1 MKKLFLL
8 GAAALLMVSCQ
19 VVENIEIKEDGSGSI
34 RYDIDAS
41 QMMQMAGDQVEQSLK
56 GEMGEVHDTV
66 IDFGSLAAMM
76 KDSLDR
82 MTPDEKQSFE
92 VLKKMKLGMHMDP
105 QKKELAIKMDMAFG
119 SVSELRDM
127 MELLKKS
134 QELKNGSTP
143 AVGGADYSKLSYS
156 YDGRKFGRK
165 VTITDKEA
173 FAKAKDSLGGLMA
186 LFGSSNYTL
195 KYHFPKKVKSVSD
208 KNAMISDDRHT
219 VTMPYGLS
227 DYMGNPEAMSLEII
241 LEK

>member
-1 MKKLFLL
+1 MKKGFLL
-8 GAAALLMVSCQ
+8 LGVALLIVSCQ
-19 VVENIEIKEDGSGSI
+19 VVENIDIKEDGSGSI

-56 GEMGEVHDTV
+56 SEMGEVRDTV
-66 IDFGSLAAMM
+66 IDFSSLATMM
-76 KDSLDR
+76 KDSLAK
-82 MTPDEKQSFE
+82 MTVEEKQSFE
-92 VLKKMKLGMHMDP
+92 VLKRLKLGMHMDP
-105 QKKELAIKMDMAFG
+105 QKKELALKMDMAFG

-127 MELLKKS
+127 MELLKKT

-143 AVGGADYSKLSYS
+143 TVGGGDYQELSYS

-165 VTITDKEA
+165 VTITNKDA
-173 FAKAKDSLGGLMA
+173 FAKAKDSLGGVMA

-208 KNAMISDDRHT
+208 KKAVISDDRRT

-227 DYMGNPEAMSLEII
+227 EYMGNPEAMSLEIV